1 MISKSR
7 PKNLSK
13 AEIVDIKKG
22 MPLQYIGGKYLVDL
36 KETRWKSFF
45 IVSLFKIVVRKF
57 EIMNEFELNRAL
69 DYLLMSTS
77 THEEVVK
84 EINSHI
90 GKYVTF
96 SYGSGQKIINSSDV
110 VTNDNINSV
119 SSLGNNLKKVAK

>member
-1 MISKSR
+1 MISKTR
-7 PKNLSK
+7 PKNLAK
-13 AEIVDIKKG
+13 AKIVDIKRG
-22 MPLQYIGGKYLVDL
+22 MPLQYLGGKYLVDL

-45 IVSLFKIVVRKF
+45 IVSLFKIVVKKF
-57 EIMNEFELNRAL
+57 ELMSELEMNNVL

-96 SYGSGQKIINSSDV
+96 FYGSGQRISNSSDIV
-110 VTNDNINSV
+110 NSTNSV
-119 SSLGNNLKKVAK
+119 SSLDNNLKKLAK